1 MNEILFCDKCKH
13 KLCVRNSEG
22 MLYIDGLIVK
32 AIHGWCEQCGT
43 PFHYSIT
50 DLGLQRIIAK
60 REMRNKEE
68 SC

>member
-32 AIHGWCEQCGT
+32 AVHGWCEWCGT

-50 DLGLQRIIAK
+50 DLDLQRIIARHDK
-60 REMRNKEE
+60 WSKDNT
-68 SC
+68 C

>member
-1 MNEILFCDKCKH
+1 VNEILFCDKCKH

-32 AIHGWCEQCGT
+32 AVHGWCERCGA

-50 DLGLQRIIAK
+50 DLGLQRIIARHDK
-60 REMRNKEE
+60 WSKEE